1 MFKYILMAFK
11 CEIQQETTLTHI
23 TLFHFKLL
31 MQITFFMMLSI
42 NKLNENMFFF
52 LINIE
57 VRVALY
63 TITLIVYCSALNL
76 VNNHTK

>member
-42 NKLNENMFFF
+42 NKLNENMFFSHK
-52 LINIE
+52 
-57 VRVALY
+57 Y
-63 TITLIVYCSALNL
+63 
-76 VNNHTK
+76 